1 MRVMV
6 TGGTGFVGAHST
18 RALLDAGHEVR
29 LLVRDPARIDAAL
42 RPLGVEDR
50 PEFVVGDMLDTGAV
64 REAVDGC
71 SAVLHCAAVVALDRR
86 RAADVLDA
94 NPRGVRTVVEAAL
107 EAGVDPIV
115 HVSSTSALFR
125 PGLDRLHTDLP
136 PAQVANAYGRS
147 KATAETWVRE
157 RQAEGAPITVTYPA
171 GVVGPPAGPA
181 FGEWAEGIVS
191 HLRLGLS
198 PVRSAAVSIIDVRDL
213 GLVHAAA
220 LTPGCGPRRFLCGGH
235 FLTMAQLGEVYRRLT
250 GRRFPVVPVPGAAL
264 RASGRVVD
272 VALRVL
278 PVDSVITAEA
288 MTVLTQWVPTE
299 DRGLEE
305 LGVHLRPV
313 EQTLADA
320 IRGLHAAGRLT
331 DRQVGRLAR
340 A

>member
-6 TGGTGFVGAHST
+6 TGATGFVGAHST
-18 RALLDAGHEVR
+18 KTLLDAGHDVR

-42 RPLGVEDR
+42 GPLGVADR
-50 PEFVVGDMLDTGAV
+50 PEFVTGDMLDAGAV
-64 REAVDGC
+64 REAVAGC
-71 SAVLHCAAVVALDRR
+71 DAVLHCAAIVALDRR

-107 EAGVDPIV
+107 EAGLDPVV

-147 KATAETWVRE
+147 KAVAETWVRE
-157 RQAEGAPITVTYPA
+157 RQAEGAPIAVTYPA

-181 FGEWAEGIVS
+181 FGEWAEGIVT

-198 PVRSAAVSIIDVRDL
+198 PVRGAAVSIIDVRDL
-213 GLVHAAA
+213 GSIHAALLEA
-220 LTPGCGPRRFLCGGH
+220 GRGPRRHLCGGH
-235 FLTMAQLGEVYRRLT
+235 FLTMTQLGQLYRELT
-250 GRRFPVVPVPGAAL
+250 GRRFPVVPVPGRAL
-264 RASGRVVD
+264 RATGRVVD

-278 PVDSVITAEA
+278 PVDSVITGEA
-288 MTVLTQWVPTE
+288 MAVLTQWVPTE
-299 DRGLEE
+299 DRGLDE
-305 LGVHLRPV
+305 LGVRLRPV
-313 EQTLADA
+313 RETVADA

-340 A
+340 D

>member
-18 RALLDAGHEVR
+18 KALLDAGHDVR

-42 RPLGVEDR
+42 RPLGVEER
-50 PEFVVGDMLDTGAV
+50 PAFVVGDMLDAGAV
-64 REAVDGC
+64 REAVAGC
-71 SAVLHCAAVVALDRR
+71 SAVLHCAAIVALDRR
-86 RAADVLDA
+86 RAAEVLES

-157 RQAEGAPITVTYPA
+157 RQAEGAPITMTYPA

-181 FGEWAEGIVS
+181 FGEWADGIVT

-198 PVRSAAVSIIDVRDL
+198 PVRDAAVSIIDVRDL
-213 GLVHAAA
+213 GRVHAAV
-220 LTPGCGPRRFLCGGH
+220 LVPGCGPRRYLCGGH
-235 FLTMAQLGEVYRRLT
+235 FLTMGQLGELYRKLT
-250 GRRFPVVPVPGAAL
+250 GRRFPVVPLPGAVL

-272 VALRVL
+272 VAQRVL
-278 PVDSVITAEA
+278 PFDSVITAEA
-288 MTVLTQWVPTE
+288 MTVLTQWVPT
-299 DRGLEE
+299 DDTRLAE
-305 LGVHLRPV
+305 LGVELRPV
-313 EQTLADA
+313 EETFADA

-331 DRQVGRLAR
+331 DRQVGRLADR
-340 A
+340 

>member
-1 MRVMV
+1 MV
-6 TGGTGFVGAHST
+6 TGATGFVGAHST

-42 RPLGVEDR
+42 GPLGVEGR
-50 PEFVVGDMLDTGAV
+50 PDFVVGDMLDAGAV
-64 REAVDGC
+64 REAVAGC
-71 SAVLHCAAVVALDRR
+71 DAVLHCAAVVALDRR

-107 EAGVDPIV
+107 EAGVDPVV

-125 PGLDRLHTDLP
+125 PGLERLHADLP

-147 KATAETWVRE
+147 KAVAEAWVRE

-181 FGEWAEGIVS
+181 FGEWADGIVT

-198 PVRSAAVSIIDVRDL
+198 PVRGAAMSIIDVRDL
-213 GLVHAAA
+213 GALHAAA
-220 LTPGCGPRRFLCGGH
+220 LEAGRGPRRYLCGGH
-235 FLTMAQLGEVYRRLT
+235 FLTMTELGELYRDLT
-250 GRRFPVVPVPGAAL
+250 GRRFPVVPVPGGAL
-264 RASGRVVD
+264 RATGRVVD

-278 PVDSVITAEA
+278 PVDSVITGEA
-288 MTVLTQWVPTE
+288 MSVLTQWVPTD
-299 DRGLEE
+299 DRGLDE
-305 LGVHLRPV
+305 LGVRLRPV
-313 EQTLADA
+313 RDTFTDA

-340 A
+340 P

>member
-1 MRVMV
+1 MV

-18 RALLDAGHEVR
+18 RALLDAGHDVR
-29 LLVRDPARIDAAL
+29 LLVRDPARIDTAL
-42 RPLGVEDR
+42 RPLGVEER
-50 PEFVVGDMLDTGAV
+50 PDFVVGDMLDAGAV
-64 REAVDGC
+64 HEAVAGC

-86 RAADVLDA
+86 RAAAVLDT

-107 EAGVDPIV
+107 EAGIDPVV

-125 PGLDRLHTDLP
+125 PGLERLHTDLP

-147 KATAETWVRE
+147 KAVAESWVRE
-157 RQAEGAPITVTYPA
+157 RQAEGAPIVVTYPA

-181 FGEWAEGIVS
+181 FGEWADGIVT

-220 LTPGCGPRRFLCGGH
+220 LTPGQGPRRYLCGGH
-235 FLTMAQLGEVYRRLT
+235 FLTMAELGSVYRRLT
-250 GRRFPVVPVPGAAL
+250 GRRFPVVPFPGSAL
-264 RASGRVVD
+264 RATGRVMD
-272 VALRVL
+272 AAMRVL
-278 PVDSVITAEA
+278 PIDSVLTAEG
-288 MTVLTQWVPTE
+288 MGVLTQWVPTD

-305 LGVHLRPV
+305 LGVRLRPV
-313 EQTLADA
+313 EETLADA

-331 DRQVGRLAR
+331 DRQIGRLADP
-340 A
+340 